1 MPSPYQYREF
11 GIFRLLLAICVL
23 VQHAIVNA
31 APAGRLRA
39 VLAPC
44 EIGSMA
50 VLVFFCLSGFVITEA
65 AKNVYAA
72 RPVAYLTNRLLRNL
86 PLFLVVAALV
96 AIFLHALFFWLG
108 SLRSFDREHPELIPA
123 ECSMCQNL
131 AANRVLLSRPVL
143 SRLMNFQFVGIIW
156 AVRVEMVFYIVVFLY
171 LLLPVRFLFVLFL
184 SLLYRCFWHA
194 SAFATHWVLLFLSL
208 WRSPSNWRRHRAAL
222 VACASWHDHLYWA
235 RPGGSGPP
243 GMFAL

>member
-65 AKNVYAA
+65 ASSSLCGQTSRLSDEPAA
-72 RPVAYLTNRLLRNL
+72 EDLPAFRRRRPRRNL
-86 PLFLVVAALV
+86 PACA
-96 AIFLHALFFWLG
+96 
-108 SLRSFDREHPELIPA
+108 
-123 ECSMCQNL
+123 
-131 AANRVLLSRPVL
+131 
-143 SRLMNFQFVGIIW
+143 
-156 AVRVEMVFYIVVFLY
+156 VFL
-171 LLLPVRFLFVLFL
+171 
-184 SLLYRCFWHA
+184 A
-194 SAFATHWVLLFLSL
+194 GQSALI
-208 WRSPSNWRRHRAAL
+208 
-222 VACASWHDHLYWA
+222 
-235 RPGGSGPP
+235 
-243 GMFAL
+243 